1 MSKEELVIAL
11 LKSKRS
17 TAELFNNNLDNE
29 KISDAKKILN
39 RLRDIP
45 PRKYRKENKKK
56 LYEIE
61 HKENL
66 SEQEKK
72 ENDEYLTK
80 LLRDLNK
87 KEDHRHHD
95 RDDPDYYGIRDIE
108 SLFSDIDDYYKPIL
122 VKSSFKKK
130 RKYMKVEET
139 KKEIYQQNNI
149 LMIFLKHFKRY
160 DK

>member
-1 MSKEELVIAL
+1 MSKEELIIAL

-29 KISDAKKILN
+29 KISDAKKILD

-45 PRKYRKENKKK
+45 PKKYGKENKKK

-66 SEQEKK
+66 SEQEKE

-87 KEDHRHHD
+87 KEDNLHHD

-108 SLFSDIDDYYKPIL
+108 SLFSDIDDYY
-122 VKSSFKKK
+122 
-130 RKYMKVEET
+130 
-139 KKEIYQQNNI
+139 
-149 LMIFLKHFKRY
+149 
-160 DK
+160 

>member
-1 MSKEELVIAL
+1 MSKEELIIAL
-11 LKSKRS
+11 IKSKRS
-17 TAELFNNNLDNE
+17 TAELLNNNLDNE
-29 KISDAKKILN
+29 KISDAKKILD

-45 PRKYRKENKKK
+45 PKKYRKENKKK

-66 SEQEKK
+66 SEQEKE

-87 KEDHRHHD
+87 KEDNLHHD

-108 SLFSDIDDYYKPIL
+108 SLFTDIDDYY
-122 VKSSFKKK
+122 
-130 RKYMKVEET
+130 
-139 KKEIYQQNNI
+139 
-149 LMIFLKHFKRY
+149 
-160 DK
+160 

>member
-45 PRKYRKENKKK
+45 PRKYWKENKKK

-122 VKSSFKKK
+122 VKSSFKKNK
-130 RKYMKVEET
+130 KVYESRGD
-139 KKEIYQQNNI
+139 KERNLSTEQYLND
-149 LMIFLKHFKRY
+149 IFKTF
-160 DK
+160 

>member
-1 MSKEELVIAL
+1 MSKEELIIAL

-29 KISDAKKILN
+29 KISDAKKILD

-45 PRKYRKENKKK
+45 PKKYRKENKKK

-66 SEQEKK
+66 SEQEKE

-87 KEDHRHHD
+87 KEDNLHHD
-95 RDDPDYYGIRDIE
+95 RDDPDYYGIRRLE
-108 SLFSDIDDYYKPIL
+108 
-122 VKSSFKKK
+122 
-130 RKYMKVEET
+130 KV
-139 KKEIYQQNNI
+139 
-149 LMIFLKHFKRY
+149 
-160 DK
+160 

>member
-39 RLRDIP
+39 RLRDMP

-130 RKYMKVEET
+130 KKVYESRGD
-139 KKEIYQQNNI
+139 KERNLSTEQYLND
-149 LMIFLKHFKRY
+149 IFKTF
-160 DK
+160 